1 MVKQRRQQAHWLIST
16 CLHFAHTLMKDSGL
30 KPTFPL
36 NVLDSG
42 EGFACDVLGAVS
54 SPLAGLYT
62 PGLSMPGNGRT
73 LDCGPSPHVGC
84 TKPQCV
90 LQPGMYQSVAFPHR
104 HLHVL
109 KDQQVSPS
117 FSEWVVLQQFWGQIT
132 LAKSLAMALGYGRK
146 PEHVPGIHP
155 VTGRHHPCS
164 IGGQNHTQIIGT
176 LKRKWSTQENPTQT
190 RGEHTNSLQ
199 TALDSNLG
207 CWCYNI
213 IVLTSTQTLP
223 DDDYSDPFDIRHD
236 SRGENFDK
244 ELIENNGYMEPYE
257 AQRVIAEFQRKGEK
271 KCRKGLQLYDTPY
284 EPQENDTESD
294 TDNAGG
300 QKVRE
305 SRLPQDDERPADEYD
320 QPWEW
325 KKDHISKAFAV
336 EIKEIEELPWP
347 PPVGQLDDDSV
358 SDEVQFDGCDW
369 DRSSPSAKDR
379 LRQQKQLSPLAG
391 GLKYSK
397 TQTPE
402 HCTSPPERVDPALPL
417 EKQVWYHGAISR
429 ADAEN
434 LLMRCKECSYL
445 VRNSETSR
453 NDYSL
458 SLRSSQGYMHM
469 KFSRTKDSKY
479 ILGQNSPPFDCV
491 PEVINHYTS
500 HKLPIKGAEHLSLLF
515 PVTVQTL

>member
-1 MVKQRRQQAHWLIST
+1 MARWLKDYLSFGNRRVPPQPPKPDYSESEILRAYRAQRNLDFEDPYEEGEHHQNQNQKPASPDIKYVSPKHRLIKVDST
-16 CLHFAHTLMKDSGL
+16 ELGGRAK
-30 KPTFPL
+30 
-36 NVLDSG
+36 
-42 EGFACDVLGAVS
+42 VLG
-54 SPLAGLYT
+54 GEE
-62 PGLSMPGNGRT
+62 
-73 LDCGPSPHVGC
+73 
-84 TKPQCV
+84 TK
-90 LQPGMYQSVAFPHR
+90 G
-104 HLHVL
+104 
-109 KDQQVSPS
+109 KGD
-117 FSEWVVLQQFWGQIT
+117 I
-132 LAKSLAMALGYGRK
+132 
-146 PEHVPGIHP
+146 
-155 VTGRHHPCS
+155 
-164 IGGQNHTQIIGT
+164 
-176 LKRKWSTQENPTQT
+176 
-190 RGEHTNSLQ
+190 
-199 TALDSNLG
+199 
-207 CWCYNI
+207 
-213 IVLTSTQTLP
+213 TLP

-236 SRGENFDK
+236 SRGEAIDK

-271 KCRKGLQLYDTPY
+271 KQGKGLQLYDTPY

-294 TDNAGG
+294 AENAVG

-336 EIKEIEELPWP
+336 
-347 PPVGQLDDDSV
+347 
-358 SDEVQFDGCDW
+358 QFDGCDW

-391 GLKYSK
+391 GSKYSK

-402 HCTSPPERVDPALPL
+402 HCSALPERVDPALPL
-417 EKQVWYHGAISR
+417 EKQAWYHGAISR

-479 ILGQNSPPFDCV
+479 ILGQNSPPFDGV

-515 PVTVQTL
+515 PVMVQTL